1 MHSTLNLSLRLLF
14 ATALASSGALAQT
27 ADSKLTGTVVDKGS
41 RAPIARAQI
50 IFVGDSRSV
59 MSDSAGR
66 YTFDALPSGI
76 VRFAI
81 RAAGFPVTPLTV
93 ALMPGESMARVI
105 ELDSTDTGR
114 SAAQRLPRVS
124 IDAPPVLG
132 PRYAD
137 FERRRVTGRGQYLT
151 AEQIEKGGY
160 NSLQDAMRNMRG
172 VDVDCGGGLGCHI
185 RMTRAPMQCSPDYV
199 VDERVDN
206 NFGPGIAIRDI
217 QGLEVYTGPTDVPG
231 EFAGRN
237 AGCGVIVIWTKS
249 GPQRKKP

>member
-1 MHSTLNLSLRLLF
+1 MHQRLNVSFRLFFVLAF
-14 ATALASSGALAQT
+14 ASSGAAAQKG
-27 ADSKLTGTVVDKGS
+27 DSRLTGTIVDKSS
-41 RAPIARAQI
+41 RAPIARVQI

-59 MSDSAGR
+59 MSDSIGR
-66 YTFDALPSGI
+66 YSFDALPSGV

-105 ELDSTDTGR
+105 ELDSTAAGR
-114 SAAQRLPRVS
+114 SAAQKLPSVS
-124 IDAPPVLG
+124 IDAPPTLG

-151 AEQIEKGGY
+151 AEQIDKGGY

-185 RMTRAPMQCSPDYV
+185 RMTRAPMQCNPDYV

-206 NFGPGIAIRDI
+206 FFGPQIAIRDI
-217 QGLEVYTGPTDVPG
+217 QGLEVYTGAADVPG

>member
-1 MHSTLNLSLRLLF
+1 MHLRVTAPFRLFFALILSSSSAF
-14 ATALASSGALAQT
+14 AQKG
-27 ADSKLTGTVVDKGS
+27 DSRLTGTVVDKAS
-41 RAPIARAQI
+41 RAPLGRVQI

-59 MSDSAGR
+59 LSDSAGR
-66 YTFDALPSGI
+66 YTFDGLPSGI
-76 VRFAI
+76 VRFAV

-93 ALMPGESMARVI
+93 ALMPGESLARVI

-114 SAAQRLPRVS
+114 SGAQKLPGVS
-124 IDAPPVLG
+124 IDAPPSLG

-151 AEQIEKGGY
+151 AEQIDKGGY

-185 RMTRAPMQCSPDYV
+185 RMSRAPMQCTPDYV

-206 NFGPGIAIRDI
+206 FFGPQIAIRDV

-249 GPQRKKP
+249 GPPKRKP

>member
-1 MHSTLNLSLRLLF
+1 MHPRLSILIRLSFGIVLC
-14 ATALASSGALAQT
+14 APGAQAQKG
-27 ADSKLTGTVVDKGS
+27 DSRLTGTVVDKAS
-41 RAPIARAQI
+41 RAPLARVQI

-66 YTFDALPSGI
+66 YTFDGLPSGI

-81 RAAGFPVTPLTV
+81 RAGGFPVTPLTV

-105 ELDSTDTGR
+105 ELDSTDAGR
-114 SAAQRLPRVS
+114 SAAQKLPRVS
-124 IDAPPVLG
+124 VEASAPVG
-132 PRYAD
+132 PRFAD

-151 AEQIEKGGY
+151 AAQIDKGGY

-185 RMTRAPMQCSPDYV
+185 RMSRAPMQCNPDYV

-206 NFGPGIAIRDI
+206 FFGPQIAIRDI
-217 QGLEVYTGPTDVPG
+217 EGIEVYTGPTDVPG

-249 GPQRKKP
+249 GPPRKKP